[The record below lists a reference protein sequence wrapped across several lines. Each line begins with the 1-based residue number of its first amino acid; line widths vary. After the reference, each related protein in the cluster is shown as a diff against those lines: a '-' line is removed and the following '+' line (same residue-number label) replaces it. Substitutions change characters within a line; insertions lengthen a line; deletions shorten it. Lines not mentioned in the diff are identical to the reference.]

1 MGNCP
6 VPDYCGH
13 ATTFTLLS
21 AQMKTARLQQKDA
34 DMIVEEI
41 WKMILDGKLKP
52 GDRLPPEFNLVERF
66 QVNREVLGEALQT
79 LQEYGHITRKRG
91 PGGGN
96 VVLDI
101 APTMGISVLAN
112 YLNLT
117 QLSIADL
124 MQARQLIEPVIAE
137 TAARNVTP
145 EGAERITSLLAAHEN
160 DFLTHGGSK
169 RGWEFYIVLAELTG
183 NRLLKVLEELLMRLF
198 MDAEFSLSI
207 GDVGMTPEEIAYN
220 AEVLPANRR
229 IAAAVLAGDAAAAK
243 QETSDALAGFAAR
256 IGRISMTNLRR
267 AARCAAG
274 PS

>member
-1 MGNCP
+1 
-6 VPDYCGH
+6 
-13 ATTFTLLS
+13 
-21 AQMKTARLQQKDA
+21 MKTARVRQKDA

-66 QVNREVLGEALQT
+66 QVDRKVLGEALQT
-79 LQEYGHITRKRG
+79 LEKYGHITRKRG

-112 YLNLT
+112 YLSLT
-117 QLSIADL
+117 QLSLADL

-137 TAARNVTP
+137 TAARHMTP
-145 EGAERITSLLAAHEN
+145 AGAERITALLESHES

-169 RGWEFYIVLAELTG
+169 RGWEFYILLADLTG
-183 NRLLKVLEELLMRLF
+183 NRLLRVLEELLMRLF

-220 AEVLPANRR
+220 AEVLPANRK
-229 IAAAVLAGDAAAAK
+229 IAAAVIAGDAAAAK
-243 QETSDALAGFAAR
+243 QGTSDVLAGFAAR
-256 IGRISMTNLRR
+256 IMEI
-267 AARCAAG
+267 AARGTVQIAG
-274 PS
+274 GGLRPHGVD

>member
-1 MGNCP
+1 
-6 VPDYCGH
+6 
-13 ATTFTLLS
+13 
-21 AQMKTARLQQKDA
+21 MKNERTGQRDSDKV
-34 DMIVEEI
+34 VEEI

-66 QVNREVLGEALQT
+66 QVSKEVLGEALQS
-79 LQEYGHITRKRG
+79 LEKYGHITRKRG

-112 YLNLT
+112 YLSLT
-117 QLSIADL
+117 QLSLADL

-137 TAARNVTP
+137 TAARNLTP
-145 EGAERITSLLAAHEN
+145 EGAARIRSLLSAHEA

-169 RGWEFYIVLAELTG
+169 RGWEFYILIADLTG

-207 GDVGMTPEEIAYN
+207 GDVGMTHEEVAYN

-229 IAAAVLAGDAAAAK
+229 IAAAVLSGDAAAARR
-243 QETSDALAGFAAR
+243 ETSDALTGFAAR
-256 IGRISMTNLRR
+256 IMRISER
-267 AARCAAG
+267 ASPAG
-274 PS
+274 GHSHGVPLKST

>member
-1 MGNCP
+1 
-6 VPDYCGH
+6 
-13 ATTFTLLS
+13 
-21 AQMKTARLQQKDA
+21 
-34 DMIVEEI
+34 MIVEEI

-66 QVNREVLGEALQT
+66 QVDREVLGEALLT
-79 LQEYGHITRKRG
+79 LEKYGHITRKRG
-91 PGGGN
+91 PGGGK

-112 YLNLT
+112 YLSLT
-117 QLSIADL
+117 QLSLADL
-124 MQARQLIEPVIAE
+124 MQARHLIEPVIAE
-137 TAARNVTP
+137 AAARNMTP
-145 EGAERITSLLAAHEN
+145 EGAERITALLAAHEI

-169 RGWEFYIVLAELTG
+169 RGWEFYILLAELTG

-229 IAAAVLAGDAAAAK
+229 IAAAVVAGDAAAAR
-243 QETSDALAGFAAR
+243 QETADALTGFAAR
-256 IGRISMTNLRR
+256 ISAYSSCHPVR
-267 AARCAAG
+267 ASATARE
-274 PS
+274 

>member
-1 MGNCP
+1 
-6 VPDYCGH
+6 
-13 ATTFTLLS
+13 
-21 AQMKTARLQQKDA
+21 MKTERVEQKDS

-52 GDRLPPEFNLVERF
+52 GDRLPPEFNLVDRF
-66 QVNREVLGEALQT
+66 KVSREVLGEALQT
-79 LQEYGHITRKRG
+79 LEKYGHITRKRG

-117 QLSIADL
+117 QLSLADL
-124 MQARQLIEPVIAE
+124 MQTRQLIEPVIAE

-145 EGAERITSLLAAHEN
+145 EGAERMTSLLAAHEN

-169 RGWEFYIVLAELTG
+169 RGWEFYILLAELTG
-183 NRLLKVLEELLMRLF
+183 NRLLRVLEELLMRLF

-207 GDVGMTPEEIAYN
+207 GDIGMTDEEIAYN
-220 AEVLPANRR
+220 AEVLPAKRR
-229 IAAAVLAGDAAAAK
+229 IAAAVMAGDAAAARR
-243 QETSDALAGFAAR
+243 ETSEALEGFCAR
-256 IGRISMTNLRR
+256 VMSISKRINLRR
-267 AARCAAG
+267 AARCAEG
-274 PS
+274 PA